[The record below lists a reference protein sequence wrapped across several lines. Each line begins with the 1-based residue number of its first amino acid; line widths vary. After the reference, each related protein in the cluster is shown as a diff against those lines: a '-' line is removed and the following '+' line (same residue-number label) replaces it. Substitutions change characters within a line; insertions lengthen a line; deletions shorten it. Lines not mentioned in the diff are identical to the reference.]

1 MSSESAASSPGEFR
15 RYRRF
20 VSLFILSFVSVGSIY
35 LLISVGVTIY
45 RRQHAVP
52 LGSPIGAVASAE
64 ELESC
69 YEELSDVTL
78 GLERHL
84 DNFQSLVGHYDAEE
98 AQRWGDDSA
107 FWLGQWRAA
116 GDRCHFEQPRAGKT
130 GKHWSELA
138 VVHADLRTIE
148 ASYQSE
154 LLRFSHDQAPAL
166 DRIRDRL
173 DKISRQLTAE
183 QDPPDVADARPSQVS
198 DPGERHE

>member
-1 MSSESAASSPGEFR
+1 MSPDTVASPGEFR

-20 VSLFILSFVSVGSIY
+20 VSLFILSFVSIGSTY

-52 LGSPIGAVASAE
+52 LGSPIGAVASIE

-84 DNFQSLVGHYDAEE
+84 ENFHNLVAHYDFDE
-98 AQRWGDDSA
+98 AQRWGDDRM

-116 GDRCHFEQPRAGKT
+116 GDRCHFDKPRAGKT

-138 VVHADLRTIE
+138 VVHADLRDIE
-148 ASYQSE
+148 SRYHQE
-154 LLRFSHDQAPAL
+154 LSRFSKEQAPAM

-173 DKISRQLTAE
+173 DKISKQLTAE
-183 QDPPDVADARPSQVS
+183 QDSSDVADARPSQQS
-198 DPGERHE
+198 EPGERHE